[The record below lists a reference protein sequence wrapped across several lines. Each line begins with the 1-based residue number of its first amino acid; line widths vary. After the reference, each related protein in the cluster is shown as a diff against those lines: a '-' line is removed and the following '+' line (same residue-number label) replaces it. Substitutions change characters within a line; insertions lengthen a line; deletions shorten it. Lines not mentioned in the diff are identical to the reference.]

1 MCILSTNV
9 ARKSTD
15 SVIEGRW
22 LGMEMRLSLP
32 SPLAW
37 LPPSDA
43 GSGIFK
49 SNNPQKRAHAMV
61 QAVTHFKDPK
71 ILAQISEDL
80 GAPMVRLHWTKIQL
94 SKTNSNFSFEPG
106 WDQL

>member
-1 MCILSTNV
+1 
-9 ARKSTD
+9 
-15 SVIEGRW
+15 
-22 LGMEMRLSLP
+22 
-32 SPLAW
+32 
-37 LPPSDA
+37 
-43 GSGIFK
+43 
-49 SNNPQKRAHAMV
+49 MV

-94 SKTNSNFSFEPG
+94 SKSNSNFSFEPG